1 MYSYIGIRL
10 RLAREAKRLT
20 QVQVKKLTNI
30 HNKTLSGYEKEVS
43 EPDIRTL
50 RILANLYETSIDYLV
65 GNTDDPTPP
74 QARKNVPDFEDIVLS
89 APTLKDAYL
98 RIVKLHFEYRLDKET
113 FVRLSELAFDMYCSS
128 PKDREI

>member
-1 MYSYIGIRL
+1 MNSYIGIRL

-20 QVQVKKLTNI
+20 QVQVKMLTNI

-74 QARKNVPDFEDIVLS
+74 QVRKNIPDLEDIVLS
-89 APTLKDAYL
+89 SPTLKEASL
-98 RIVKLHFEYRLDKET
+98 KIVELHFEYRLDKET
-113 FVRLSELAFDMYCSS
+113 FVRLSELAYDTYCQT
-128 PKDREI
+128 PRDRQI